1 MARRKAMRLPNGFG
15 SIVELKGRRR
25 KPFAAMS
32 PTLGYTDSGAPIRK
46 YIAYCETRAEA
57 YEVLVMYNK
66 NPYDIDMHNLTF
78 KELFEK
84 FIEKKKHS
92 PSFKSQH
99 GMYKMGFSVLS
110 PLHNTRVI
118 DIKSYHLQELM
129 DDRLDDYAH
138 GSLEK
143 VRSAWKQMYDLALE
157 YEIVT
162 RNWADFIEI
171 RKEDDVQHCESFT
184 LDELEKLKSK
194 IDKVPNAD
202 MVLVMCYTGFRIGEY
217 KGIKFDDTE
226 RIMIG
231 GFKTEAGKDR
241 TVPVPPVIAETLERV
256 RKSKNLFGRSAE
268 DIRADFY
275 TALEMCGIDAEIH
288 RPHDTRATF
297 TSLLEHKDVKDVIID
312 KLIGH
317 KSKNLTKD
325 VYTSIF
331 LDDLREAVARL

>member
-66 NPYDIDMHNLTF
+66 NPYDIDLHNLTF
-78 KELFEK
+78 AELYEK
-84 FIEKKKHS
+84 FINKKQYS
-92 PSFKSQH
+92 PSYKSQK
-99 GMYKMGFSVLS
+99 GTYKMGYSVMQ
-110 PLHNTRVI
+110 PFHNIKVI
-118 DIKSYHLQELM
+118 DIKSFHLQDLLDE
-129 DDRLDDYAH
+129 RSDDYAH
-138 GSLEK
+138 DSLVK
-143 VRSAWKQMYDLALE
+143 VRSVWKQMYDLALE
-157 YEIVT
+157 YEIVSK
-162 RNWADFIEI
+162 NWADFVEI
-171 RKEDDVQHCESFT
+171 RKLEDVKHCESFT
-184 LDELEKLKSK
+184 PEELDVLWKNLDM
-194 IDKVPNAD
+194 IPNVD
-202 MVLVMCYTGFRIGEY
+202 MVLTMCYTGFRIGEY
-217 KGIKFDDTE
+217 KGLKFDDNE
-226 RIMIG
+226 KIMIG

-241 TVPVPPVIAETLERV
+241 TVPVAPKIANVLERV
-256 RKSKNLFGRSAE
+256 RKNNNLFGRQPDA
-268 DIRADFY
+268 IRKDFY
-275 TALEMCGIDAEIH
+275 NALEMCGIDAEIH